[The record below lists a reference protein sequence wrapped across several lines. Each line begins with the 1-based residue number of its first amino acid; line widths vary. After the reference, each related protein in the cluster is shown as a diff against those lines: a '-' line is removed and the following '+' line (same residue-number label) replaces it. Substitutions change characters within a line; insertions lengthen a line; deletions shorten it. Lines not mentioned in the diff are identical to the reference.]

1 MARIPDS
8 IRAARAAWSR
18 PGRPKPALEHVV
30 PPGPGQQSVWEFP
43 RPPLLEPWPQR
54 VRVEFGGV
62 TIADSTHTLRAL
74 ETSHPPTY
82 YVPRADVNMDAL
94 RPAPGSSICEW
105 KGAAS
110 YFDIVVGTQVATKGA
125 WNYPDPYEDF
135 ARVAGHFAF
144 YCAGMDECWVGEH
157 RATPQP
163 GGFYGGW
170 VTEHVTGPFKGI
182 PGSMGW

>member
-8 IRAARAAWSR
+8 IRAARAAWDR
-18 PGRPKPALEHVV
+18 PGRPKPALRDIVT
-30 PPGPGQQSVWEFP
+30 PGPGQESVWDFP
-43 RPPLLEPWPQR
+43 RPPQLELWPQR

-62 TIADSTHTLRAL
+62 TIADSTQALRAL

-82 YVPRADVNMDAL
+82 YVPLADVNMDAL
-94 RPAPGSSICEW
+94 RPAPGASVCEW

-110 YFDIVVGTQVATKGA
+110 YFDIVAGAQVAAKAG
-125 WNYPDPYEDF
+125 WSYPDPFEDF
-135 ARVAGHFAF
+135 ARVAEHFAF
-144 YCAGMDECWVGEH
+144 YCAAMDACWVGEH

-170 VTEHVTGPFKGI
+170 VTAHVTGPFKGA

>member
-8 IRAARAAWSR
+8 VRAARAAWSR
-18 PGRPKPALEHVV
+18 PGRPQPALDQIV
-30 PPGPGQQSVWEFP
+30 PPGPGQESVWDFP
-43 RPPLLEPWPQR
+43 RPPRLEAWTQR
-54 VRVEFGGV
+54 VRVEFGGL
-62 TIADSTHTLRAL
+62 TIADSRQTLRAL

-82 YVPRADVNMDAL
+82 YIPRADVNMDAL
-94 RPAPGSSICEW
+94 RPAPGASMCEW

-110 YFDIVVGTQVATKGA
+110 YFDVVAGGEVAAKAGWSYA
-125 WNYPDPYEDF
+125 DPFEDF
-135 ARVAGHFAF
+135 AGVADHFAF
-144 YCAGMDECWVGEH
+144 YCAAMDGCWVGGH

-170 VTEHVTGPFKGI
+170 VTEHVTGPFKGS